1 MQQKFRTFTV
11 VTCLVLA
18 LVFGAAT
25 VRVIVAGTA
34 TPDLSGSTL
43 TVDRSST
50 VAGGSVLYTVIIS
63 NSGGVAANGVL
74 VTDTLPADLT
84 YQVGTFVS
92 NTMGATTLGYG
103 DSGNVITWTGDVDS
117 LGSVT
122 LSYAADVTDTAM
134 TNDIITNTVQIDGSG
149 TVIERST
156 NFSIVDEFTQ
166 ILPTLFRSSP
176 APVLNPIAGPTAG
189 TNSWTLTWNVSTPQA
204 TGYEVQEAST
214 PGFAT
219 PVLYDVGNVT
229 TKSFSYS
236 AAIENNYCYRVRAV
250 IGYGKGEW
258 SNIECTVGNYL
269 DEFSNTGSGWA
280 IRQQDTDDTENSAYY
295 ANGEYVVKIGG
306 RWDYAL
312 ASPLAQAPKPPY
324 AIETRIK
331 FDPSVD
337 NLHGYGI
344 VFGGNWNGQP
354 CPGTDYSACF
364 THYYRFLVVW
374 YGPQNSFRIQLKRI
388 DYNDA
393 LDNIGRGVNLV
404 NFKDIF
410 VNDSKAFN
418 TWRIEVDANGAI
430 RVYLNGSQVA
440 SAVDSTY
447 VNNPYFGVM
456 ASSDEYLG
464 AEPHVDWYSAV
475 KR

>member
-11 VTCLVLA
+11 VACLVLA
-18 LVFGAAT
+18 LVFGAVT
-25 VRVIVAGTA
+25 VRVIVAGSA
-34 TPDLSGSTL
+34 TPDLSGSVL
-43 TVDRSST
+43 TVDRSSM
-50 VAGGSVLYTVIIS
+50 VAGGSVHYTVVIS
-63 NSGGVAANGVL
+63 NSGGVAATGVL
-74 VTDTLPADLT
+74 VTDTLPAELT

-92 NTMGATTLGYG
+92 STMGATALGYG

-134 TNDIITNTVQIDGSG
+134 TNDIITNTVQINSSG
-149 TVIERST
+149 TVIERSAST
-156 NFSIVDEFTQ
+156 TIVDSLDSFFP
-166 ILPTLFRSSP
+166 IVFKSVP
-176 APVLNPIAGPTAG
+176 APVLNLITGPTNGSNTLTASWNVPANDVTKYEIEETNSDTFTGATAYDAG
-189 TNSWTLTWNVSTPQA
+189 TA
-204 TGYEVQEAST
+204 TSKAFAHTASSSNT
-214 PGFAT
+214 
-219 PVLYDVGNVT
+219 
-229 TKSFSYS
+229 
-236 AAIENNYCYRVRAV
+236 YCYRVRAWV
-250 IGYGKGEW
+250 NTSASGW
-258 SNIECTVGNYL
+258 SNVECAVGNYL
-269 DEFSNTGSGWA
+269 DDFLSSSSGWA
-280 IRQQDTDDTENSAYY
+280 IRQQDTDDTENSSYY

-312 ASPLAQAPKPPY
+312 VSPLAPAPKPPY

-331 FDPSVD
+331 FDPTVD
-337 NLHGYGI
+337 NLHGYGV

-393 LDNIGRGVNLV
+393 QDNIGRGVTLV

-418 TWRIEVDANGAI
+418 IWRVEVDANGTI
-430 RVYLNGSQVA
+430 RVYLNGNQVA

-447 VNNPYFGVM
+447 INNPYFGVM